1 MITLRD
7 ISYNFFYVLFKRK
20 LLFIIA
26 SLVVAFSVLLYAYLT
41 TPVHRINSLVLVH
54 QNPKQQLILF
64 RDINTPA
71 QTSQRVHPVYNLKEV
86 VTSRN
91 LSELLVAKYQLDVR
105 ARKKMTEPEGLRDII
120 NAYIADVIDLPFL
133 ILDFLGI
140 LEMGPKDYANKAVE
154 ELMYDQI
161 EVGVLAETEVLI
173 INVYD
178 EDPQMALAISKTI
191 IEELANKT
199 VDMEAQKSSQAYL
212 FAKEHVEKEQKK
224 LKDMEDDY
232 LSFKEQQMTV
242 DLEKE
247 RKLLL

>member
-91 LSELLVAKYQLDVR
+91 LSELLVAKYQLDVKWQFECEKSNR
-105 ARKKMTEPEGLRDII
+105 SNLNEHTHCIK
-120 NAYIADVIDLPFL
+120 
-133 ILDFLGI
+133 
-140 LEMGPKDYANKAVE
+140 
-154 ELMYDQI
+154 QI
-161 EVGVLAETEVLI
+161 HQREH
-173 INVYD
+173 
-178 EDPQMALAISKTI
+178 
-191 IEELANKT
+191 
-199 VDMEAQKSSQAYL
+199 QKS
-212 FAKEHVEKEQKK
+212 
-224 LKDMEDDY
+224 
-232 LSFKEQQMTV
+232 TV
-242 DLEKE
+242 AAQHNMCSK
-247 RKLLL
+247 